1 MSNEHYLEGVR
12 AAQSYYRSQG
22 YGGFTRYV
30 RAEDAIKLFWP
41 PVEEY
46 LTQVSSPLPKPRKDW
61 IKGFKEEQS
70 AILAELENDTGPGIP
85 SS

>member
-12 AAQSYYRSQG
+12 AAQAYYGSQG
-22 YGGFTRYV
+22 FSNLTRTI

-61 IKGFKEEQS
+61 IKGFKEEQIN
-70 AILAELENDTGPGIP
+70 ILEDSGMLLDKESD
-85 SS
+85 S